1 MAPIPWIN
9 RSSKTMDSI
18 NSEGADQPVPDIDSM
33 SSVASAS
40 TPAGGTQGFN
50 PFSSL
55 LQFRDDESMSLEA
68 LLPEGGIKSPV
79 LPVPGAWR
87 EDEDSGS
94 LAGERMSRDDD
105 THPDFVVMQEPSD
118 SSGSGDTSYFTPRDS
133 EDTGDVNTD
142 DFIKMQIRP
151 NDESQRLTDE
161 FFANEFPLGPP
172 LPKKD
177 LASHSGSNLF
187 QRTEEVSHGPL
198 QTVPST
204 EDRMEINLAVR
215 GAALRQRNQVS
226 LAPLAM
232 PADNSPQ
239 QSGISP
245 ARSRPGSAPSPS
257 GKVRSHGRP
266 RSNNRHSPYPF
277 TRSRDTSQSPNLGR
291 DPNARQALNE
301 VRGNYTCCIACIAY
315 SVPCDHD
322 WPCGICQIDG
332 TRCELVLCDRSSD
345 CPKRRFG
352 QKCIFL
358 HDDQRDEIHKAQG
371 DNLDGEPIPYMGKD
385 LPLKTGVDHKGY
397 SNNVVPEEV
406 LARYPFRPKLE
417 EAKQRVGDYRRRS
430 AHAARGSNTM
440 ATAPARGRPP
450 VRGLYANVTADIM
463 DS

>member
-1 MAPIPWIN
+1 MAPIPWIT
-9 RSSKTMDSI
+9 RSSKTTHPVH
-18 NSEGADQPVPDIDSM
+18 SEGADQPAPVIDSM

-40 TPAGGTQGFN
+40 TSTGGTQGFN

-55 LQFRDDESMSLEA
+55 LQFRRDESISLET
-68 LLPEGGIKSPV
+68 LLPEVGMKSPL
-79 LPVPGAWR
+79 LPVPGAWH
-87 EDEDSGS
+87 EEEDSGS
-94 LAGERMSRDDD
+94 LADEHMSRDDD
-105 THPDFVVMQEPSD
+105 THPDF
-118 SSGSGDTSYFTPRDS
+118 GSGDTSYFTPKDS
-133 EDTGDVNTD
+133 EDTGDVDTD
-142 DFIKMQIRP
+142 EVTKGNIRL
-151 NDESQRLTDE
+151 NNEAQRLTEE

-172 LPKKD
+172 LPKKH
-177 LASHSGSNLF
+177 LASHSGSNLL
-187 QRTEEVSHGPL
+187 QRTEDVSHGPL

-232 PADNSPQ
+232 PADSFTQ
-239 QSGISP
+239 TSGISP

-257 GKVRSHGRP
+257 WNVRSHGRP
-266 RSNNRHSPYPF
+266 RSNNRHSPYPS
-277 TRSRDTSQSPNLGR
+277 TRSRNTSQSPSLGR

-301 VRGNYTCCIACIAY
+301 ARGNYTCCIACIAY

-371 DNLDGEPIPYMGKD
+371 DNLNGEPIPYMGDD
-385 LPLKTGVDHKGY
+385 LPLRTGADHKGY
-397 SNNVVPEEV
+397 PNNVVPEEI
-406 LARYPFRPKLE
+406 LARYPIRPKLE

-440 ATAPARGRPP
+440 ATTPARGRPP
-450 VRGLYANVTADIM
+450 VRGQYANVTAGIM